1 MWFIIVFWVYRK
13 KLSSSLSKF
22 YVNPQKW
29 LLQLVWFWQE
39 LLSPPAAVI
48 QGGKTLHDLMA
59 PLTPISGCPA
69 LALVFLYLTSFFF
82 FFFFGDWF
90 SLSLCL
96 STIEG
101 SPWDCIGLW
110 HYHCFTPSSPHVPSL
125 YTLYIHVLVY
135 QHQGPDSACGD
146 CFLDMTCT
154 CNQGCCTANP
164 GPAGYACLP
173 NSYVAI
179 RMGQPTLV
187 NKNKIEKLMAW

>member
-1 MWFIIVFWVYRK
+1 MVIAARLVLVGTAVAASCSNPGGQNVTRSDGTTYPYFGMPC
-13 KLSSSLSKF
+13 SSSGISLS
-22 YVNPQKW
+22 NI
-29 LLQLVWFWQE
+29 L
-39 LLSPPAAVI
+39 
-48 QGGKTLHDLMA
+48 
-59 PLTPISGCPA
+59 
-69 LALVFLYLTSFFF
+69 F
-82 FFFFGDWF
+82 FFFFGDWV
-90 SLSLCL
+90 SLSLAL

-179 RMGQPTLV
+179 RMGQTTLV
-187 NKNKIEKLMAW
+187 NKNEIEKLMAC